1 MYYNRKHKKIFFLF
15 NFLLN
20 KMNFNYLSIKESND
34 LSLAKQI
41 ETISL
46 RHIETLENDL
56 KEFNFIIDFLKQY
69 ETKKIDKRKVE
80 KLNQLLGRPYHKTEY
95 GNCLNSKGYFI
106 RESGNMIYLS
116 RLDYSNSQ
124 GKTGLTIL
132 IGYDKNKVIN
142 IKNILN
148 YNPCYSKNLQ
158 SQISKLSVQVNYRKF
173 RKLAKHFD
181 ELNNIMYEFNKLL
194 VEYPDNILD
203 EIGIKEYTNR

>member
-1 MYYNRKHKKIFFLF
+1 
-15 NFLLN
+15 
-20 KMNFNYLSIKESND
+20 MNFNYLSIDESND
-34 LSLAKQI
+34 LSLSKQI

-80 KLNQLLGRPYHKTEY
+80 KLNQLLDRPYHKTEY

-106 RESGNMIYLS
+106 RESGNMIYLT
-116 RLDYSNSQ
+116 RLDWSNSEC
-124 GKTGLTIL
+124 KYGLSIL
-132 IGYDKNKVIN
+132 IGYDKDKTIN
-142 IKNILN
+142 IKNILE

-173 RKLAKHFD
+173 RKLATHFT

>member
-1 MYYNRKHKKIFFLF
+1 
-15 NFLLN
+15 
-20 KMNFNYLSIKESND
+20 MNFNYLTIEESND

-69 ETKKIDKRKVE
+69 ENKKIDKRKVE
-80 KLNQLLGRPYHKTEY
+80 KLNVLLDRPYHKTEY
-95 GNCLNSKGYFI
+95 GNCLNPKGYFI
-106 RESGNMIYLS
+106 RESGNMIYLT
-116 RLDYSNSQ
+116 RLDYSNSK

-132 IGYDKNKVIN
+132 IGYDKNKIIN
-142 IKNILN
+142 IKNILE
-148 YNPCYSKNLQ
+148 YNPCYSRNLQ

-173 RKLAKHFD
+173 RKLAKHFT

-203 EIGIKEYTNR
+203 EIGIKEFTNR

>member
-1 MYYNRKHKKIFFLF
+1 
-15 NFLLN
+15 
-20 KMNFNYLSIKESND
+20 MNFNYLSIDESND
-34 LSLAKQI
+34 LSLSKQI

-46 RHIETLENDL
+46 RHIETLESDL

-80 KLNQLLGRPYHKTEY
+80 KLNQLLDRPYHKTNQ
-95 GNCLNSKGYFI
+95 GNCLNSKGYFL
-106 RESGNMIYLS
+106 RESGNMIYLT

-173 RKLAKHFD
+173 RKLAKHFN
-181 ELNNIMYEFNKLL
+181 ELNNIMYEFNRLL

-203 EIGIKEYTNR
+203 EIGIKEYTNK

>member
-1 MYYNRKHKKIFFLF
+1 
-15 NFLLN
+15 
-20 KMNFNYLSIKESND
+20 MNFNYLSIDESND
-34 LSLAKQI
+34 LSLSKQI

-46 RHIETLENDL
+46 RHIETLESDL

-80 KLNQLLGRPYHKTEY
+80 KLNKLLDRPYHKTEY

-106 RESGNMIYLS
+106 RESGNMIYLT

-132 IGYDKNKVIN
+132 IGYDKDKVIN

-173 RKLAKHFD
+173 RKLAKHFN

>member
-1 MYYNRKHKKIFFLF
+1 
-15 NFLLN
+15 
-20 KMNFNYLSIKESND
+20 MNFNYLTIEESNN
-34 LSLAKQI
+34 LSLTKQI

-46 RHIETLENDL
+46 RHIEVLENDL

-69 ETKKIDKRKVE
+69 ENKKIDKRKVE
-80 KLNQLLGRPYHKTEY
+80 KLNVLLDRPYHKTDY

-106 RESGNMIYLS
+106 RESGNMIYLT
-116 RLDYSNSQ
+116 RLDYSNSK

-158 SQISKLSVQVNYRKF
+158 SQISKLSVQVNYRKY
-173 RKLAKHFD
+173 RKLAKHFR

-203 EIGIKEYTNR
+203 EIGIKEFINR

>member
-1 MYYNRKHKKIFFLF
+1 
-15 NFLLN
+15 
-20 KMNFNYLSIKESND
+20 MNFNYLTIEESNN
-34 LSLAKQI
+34 LSLTKQI

-46 RHIETLENDL
+46 RHIEVLENDL

-69 ETKKIDKRKVE
+69 ENKKIDKRKVE
-80 KLNQLLGRPYHKTEY
+80 KLNVLLDRPYHKTEY

-106 RESGNMIYLS
+106 RESGNMIYLT
-116 RLDYSNSQ
+116 RLDYSNSK

-158 SQISKLSVQVNYRKF
+158 SQISKLSVQVNYRKY
-173 RKLAKHFD
+173 RKLAKHFR

-203 EIGIKEYTNR
+203 EIGIKEFINR

>member
-1 MYYNRKHKKIFFLF
+1 
-15 NFLLN
+15 
-20 KMNFNYLSIKESND
+20 MNFNYLSIDESND
-34 LSLAKQI
+34 LSLSKQI

-46 RHIETLENDL
+46 RHIETLESDL

-80 KLNQLLGRPYHKTEY
+80 KLNQLLDRPYHKTEY

-106 RESGNMIYLS
+106 KESGNMIYLT
-116 RLDYSNSQ
+116 RLDYSNSK

-158 SQISKLSVQVNYRKF
+158 VQISKLSVQVNYRKF
-173 RKLAKHFD
+173 RKLAKHFR

>member
-1 MYYNRKHKKIFFLF
+1 
-15 NFLLN
+15 
-20 KMNFNYLSIKESND
+20 MNFNYLTIEESND

-69 ETKKIDKRKVE
+69 ENKKIDKRKVE
-80 KLNQLLGRPYHKTEY
+80 KLNVLLDRPYHKTEY

-106 RESGNMIYLS
+106 RESGNMIYLT
-116 RLDYSNSQ
+116 RLDWSNSDS
-124 GKTGLTIL
+124 KYGLSIL
-132 IGYDKNKVIN
+132 IGYDKNKIIN
-142 IKNILN
+142 IKNILE
-148 YNPCYSKNLQ
+148 YNPCYSRNLQ

-173 RKLAKHFD
+173 RKLAKHFT

-203 EIGIKEYTNR
+203 EIGIKEFTNR

>member
-1 MYYNRKHKKIFFLF
+1 
-15 NFLLN
+15 
-20 KMNFNYLSIKESND
+20 MNFNYLSTEESND

-69 ETKKIDKRKVE
+69 ENKKIDKRKVE
-80 KLNQLLGRPYHKTEY
+80 KLNALLDRPYYKTEY
-95 GNCLNSKGYFI
+95 GNCTNSKGYFI
-106 RESGNMIYLS
+106 RESGNMIYLT
-116 RLDYSNSQ
+116 RLDYSNSK

-173 RKLAKHFD
+173 RKLAKHFTQ
-181 ELNNIMYEFNKLL
+181 LNNIMYEFNKLL

-203 EIGIKEYTNR
+203 EIGIKEFTNR

>member
-1 MYYNRKHKKIFFLF
+1 
-15 NFLLN
+15 
-20 KMNFNYLSIKESND
+20 MNFNYLSIKESND

-80 KLNQLLGRPYHKTEY
+80 KLNELLDRPYHKTKQ

-106 RESGNMIYLS
+106 RESGNMIYLT
-116 RLDYSNSQ
+116 RLDYSNSK

-173 RKLAKHFD
+173 RKLAKHFT

-203 EIGIKEYTNR
+203 EIGIKEFTNR

>member
-1 MYYNRKHKKIFFLF
+1 
-15 NFLLN
+15 
-20 KMNFNYLSIKESND
+20 MNFNYLSIDESND
-34 LSLAKQI
+34 LSLSKQI

-46 RHIETLENDL
+46 RHIETLESDL

-80 KLNQLLGRPYHKTEY
+80 KLNQLLDRPYHKTNQ

-106 RESGNMIYLS
+106 RESGNMIYLT

-173 RKLAKHFD
+173 RKLAKHFN
-181 ELNNIMYEFNKLL
+181 ELNNIMYEFNRLL

-203 EIGIKEYTNR
+203 EIGIKEYTNK

>member
-1 MYYNRKHKKIFFLF
+1 
-15 NFLLN
+15 
-20 KMNFNYLSIKESND
+20 MNFNYLSIDESND
-34 LSLAKQI
+34 LSLSKQI

-46 RHIETLENDL
+46 RHIETLESDL

-80 KLNQLLGRPYHKTEY
+80 KLNQLLDRPYHKTEY

-106 RESGNMIYLS
+106 REVGNMINLT
-116 RLDYSNSQ
+116 RLDWSNSDC
-124 GKTGLTIL
+124 KYGLSIL
-132 IGYDKNKVIN
+132 IGYDKNKTIN
-142 IKNILN
+142 IKNILE

-173 RKLAKHFD
+173 RKLAKHFN

-194 VEYPDNILD
+194 NQYPNNILD

>member
-1 MYYNRKHKKIFFLF
+1 
-15 NFLLN
+15 
-20 KMNFNYLSIKESND
+20 MNFNYLSIKESND

>member
-1 MYYNRKHKKIFFLF
+1 
-15 NFLLN
+15 
-20 KMNFNYLSIKESND
+20 MNFNYLTIEESND

-46 RHIETLENDL
+46 RHIEVLQDDL

-69 ETKKIDKRKVE
+69 ENKKIDKRKVE
-80 KLNQLLGRPYHKTEY
+80 KLNELLNRPYHKTEY
-95 GNCLNSKGYFI
+95 GNCLDSKGYFI
-106 RESGNMIYLS
+106 RESGNMIYLT
-116 RLDYSNSQ
+116 RLDYSNSK

-142 IKNILN
+142 IKNILY

-158 SQISKLSVQVNYRKF
+158 TQISKLSVQVNYRKF
-173 RKLAKHFD
+173 RKLAKHFT
-181 ELNNIMYEFNKLL
+181 ELNNIMCEFNKLL

-203 EIGIKEYTNR
+203 EIGIKEFTNR

>member
-1 MYYNRKHKKIFFLF
+1 
-15 NFLLN
+15 
-20 KMNFNYLSIKESND
+20 MNFNYLTIEESND

-69 ETKKIDKRKVE
+69 ENKKIDKRKVE
-80 KLNQLLGRPYHKTEY
+80 KLNVLLDRPYHKTEY

-106 RESGNMIYLS
+106 RESGNMIYLT
-116 RLDYSNSQ
+116 RLDYSNSK

-132 IGYDKNKVIN
+132 IGYDKNKIIN
-142 IKNILN
+142 IKNILE
-148 YNPCYSKNLQ
+148 YNPCYSRNLQ

-173 RKLAKHFD
+173 RKLAKHFT

-203 EIGIKEYTNR
+203 EIGIKEFTNR

>member
-1 MYYNRKHKKIFFLF
+1 
-15 NFLLN
+15 
-20 KMNFNYLSIKESND
+20 MNYNYLSIDESND
-34 LSLAKQI
+34 LSLSKQI

-46 RHIETLENDL
+46 RHIETLESDL

-80 KLNQLLGRPYHKTEY
+80 KLNQLLDRPYHKTEY

-106 RESGNMIYLS
+106 RESGNMIYLT
-116 RLDYSNSQ
+116 RLDYSNSK

-142 IKNILN
+142 IKNILE

-158 SQISKLSVQVNYRKF
+158 SQISKLSVQVNYRKY
-173 RKLAKHFD
+173 RKLAKHFR

-203 EIGIKEYTNR
+203 EIGIKEFTNR

>member
-1 MYYNRKHKKIFFLF
+1 
-15 NFLLN
+15 
-20 KMNFNYLSIKESND
+20 MNFNYLSIDESND
-34 LSLAKQI
+34 LSLSKQI

-46 RHIETLENDL
+46 RHIETLESDL

-80 KLNQLLGRPYHKTEY
+80 KLNQLLDRPYHKTEY

-106 RESGNMIYLS
+106 RESGNMIYLT

-173 RKLAKHFD
+173 RKLAKYFN
-181 ELNNIMYEFNKLL
+181 ELNNIMYEFNRLL

-203 EIGIKEYTNR
+203 EIGIKEYTNK

>member
-1 MYYNRKHKKIFFLF
+1 
-15 NFLLN
+15 
-20 KMNFNYLSIKESND
+20 MNFNYLSIKESND

-56 KEFNFIIDFLKQY
+56 KEFNSIIDFLKQY
-69 ETKKIDKRKVE
+69 ETKKIDKRKIE
-80 KLNQLLGRPYHKTEY
+80 KLNELLDRPYHKTKQ
-95 GNCLNSKGYFI
+95 GNCLNSKGYFL
-106 RESGNMIYLS
+106 RESGNMVYLT

-132 IGYDKNKVIN
+132 IGYDKNKIIN
-142 IKNILN
+142 IKNILECN
-148 YNPCYSKNLQ
+148 TCYSKNLQ
-158 SQISKLSVQVNYRKF
+158 SQISKLSVQVNYKKF
-173 RKLAKHFD
+173 RKLAKHFN

-194 VEYPDNILD
+194 VEYPNNILD